1 MQTYSS
7 TQSNNPSSLEER
19 LLGQDLALSQGRGIL
34 VDSTGDLATLS
45 GELAY
50 ANNMIDM
57 LDYPIGSLPF
67 WKQWG
72 NPAEI
77 GVTATDWERE
87 LYFEKIVQSLRSD
100 PRTTSANIEYQVQD
114 GNVMSIE
121 IKVISI
127 WGKQSHYFSL

>member
-1 MQTYSS
+1 L
-7 TQSNNPSSLEER
+7 N
-19 LLGQDLALSQGRGIL
+19 
-34 VDSTGDLATLS
+34 
-45 GELAY
+45 GELSY

-72 NPAEI
+72 NPAVI
-77 GVTATDWERE
+77 GSMATDWERE

-100 PRTTSANIEYQVQD
+100 PRTTSANIEYQSQD
-114 GNVMSIE
+114 ANVMAIE
-121 IKVISI
+121 FRVISI